1 MNLLRRVVDVKPG
14 EVRAMLLSC
23 AYFFFILSAYYIIRP
38 IRDEMGNAGGVRNLA
53 WLFTGT
59 LIATILAQPLF
70 AALVQR
76 FKARVF
82 IAVTY
87 NFFVLN
93 LFVFYL
99 LLEMM
104 PAEQRVWIG
113 RVFYIWVSVFNMFVV
128 SIFWAFM
135 VDLFRT
141 EQSKRLFG
149 FIGVGGTIGGITG
162 GVITAALVKTVGQS
176 NLLLVSAA
184 LLEVAVFCVWK
195 LSRGAEDITLQG
207 GDSGAA
213 AGDKQE
219 RAVGG
224 ALLAGITHVARSPYL
239 LAVCMYMIFFTVT
252 TTILYFQQ
260 QIVAE
265 KFFSDTASRTA
276 FFASVD
282 IAVNVLTLVTQA
294 FLTARLI
301 KWLGVGITLSLLPAL
316 SIIGFAGLG
325 LVPTMMAVVVLTVVR
340 RGTNFAIARPTRE
353 VLFTVVARE
362 DKYKAKTFIDTAVY
376 RTGDQI
382 GAWSQRLLV
391 GLGMGI
397 SGLAWVAVGLSAIW
411 AVLSLWLG
419 RKEQEMDAAGLTTA
433 DTLRVRRPAP
443 V

>member
-14 EVRAMLLSC
+14 EVRAMLWSC
-23 AYFFFILSAYYIIRP
+23 AYFFFILSAYYILRP
-38 IRDEMGNAGGVRNLA
+38 IRDELGNAGGVRNLA

-70 AALVQR
+70 ATLVQR

-87 NFFVLN
+87 NFFVVN

-113 RVFYIWVSVFNMFVV
+113 RAFYIWVSVFNMFVV

-141 EQSKRLFG
+141 EQGKRLFG

-162 GVITAALVKTVGQS
+162 GVITSALVKTVGQS
-176 NLLLVSAA
+176 NLLLVSAL
-184 LLEVAVFCVWK
+184 LLEVAVFCLWT
-195 LSRGAEDITLQG
+195 LSRGAENLTLQV
-207 GDSGAA
+207 GDSGADA
-213 AGDKQE
+213 AGKQE

-224 ALLAGITHVARSPYL
+224 GLLAGITHVARSPYL

-265 KFFSDTASRTA
+265 KFFSDSASRTA
-276 FFASVD
+276 FFANVD

-316 SIIGFAGLG
+316 SIVGFAGLG
-325 LVPTMMAVVVLTVVR
+325 IVPTMIAVVVLTVIR

-353 VLFTVVARE
+353 ILFTVVARE

-382 GAWSQRLLV
+382 GAWSQKLLV

-397 SGLAWVAVGLSAIW
+397 SGLAWVAVAISAIW

>member
-14 EVRAMLLSC
+14 EVRAMLWAC

-38 IRDEMGNAGGVRNLA
+38 IRDEMGNAGGVRNLP

-59 LIATILAQPLF
+59 MIVTILAQPLF

-82 IAVTY
+82 IAITY
-87 NFFVLN
+87 SFFALN
-93 LFVFYL
+93 LFLFYL
-99 LLEMM
+99 LLELM
-104 PAEQRVWIG
+104 PADQRVWIG
-113 RVFYIWVSVFNMFVV
+113 RVFFIWVSVFNMFVV

-141 EQSKRLFG
+141 DQGKRLFG

-162 GVITAALVKTVGQS
+162 GVITAALVRAVGQS
-176 NLLLVSAA
+176 NLLLVSAV
-184 LLEVAVFCVWK
+184 LLEVAVFCVWT
-195 LSRGAEDITLQG
+195 LSKGTEQRALQV
-207 GDSGAA
+207 GDAPAA
-213 AGDKQE
+213 SAGTQE
-219 RAVGG
+219 RVVGG
-224 ALLAGITHVARSPYL
+224 GVLAGITHVARSPYL

-265 KFFSDTASRTA
+265 RFFSDSASRTA
-276 FFASVD
+276 FFAQVD
-282 IAVNVLTLVTQA
+282 VAVNVLTLVTQA

-316 SIIGFAGLG
+316 SVVGFAGVG
-325 LVPTMMAVVVLTVVR
+325 LVPTMMAVVVLTVIR
-340 RGTNFAIARPTRE
+340 RGTNFSIARPTRE

-382 GAWSQRLLV
+382 GAWSQGLLV
-391 GLGMGI
+391 WLGLGI
-397 SGLAWVAVGLSAIW
+397 SGLAWVAVPVSAIW

>member
-195 LSRGAEDITLQG
+195 LSRGAEDITLQV

>member
-59 LIATILAQPLF
+59 LIATILAQPLG

-195 LSRGAEDITLQG
+195 LSRGAEDITLQV

>member
-1 MNLLRRVVDVKPG
+1 VV
-14 EVRAMLLSC
+14 
-23 AYFFFILSAYYIIRP
+23 
-38 IRDEMGNAGGVRNLA
+38 
-53 WLFTGT
+53 
-59 LIATILAQPLF
+59 
-70 AALVQR
+70 
-76 FKARVF
+76 
-82 IAVTY
+82 
-87 NFFVLN
+87 N

-113 RVFYIWVSVFNMFVV
+113 RAFYIWVSVFNMFVV

-141 EQSKRLFG
+141 EQGKRLFG

-162 GVITAALVKTVGQS
+162 GVITSALVKTVGQS
-176 NLLLVSAA
+176 NLLLVSAL
-184 LLEVAVFCVWK
+184 LLEVAVFCVWT
-195 LSRGAEDITLQG
+195 LSRGAENLTLQV
-207 GDSGAA
+207 GDSGADA
-213 AGDKQE
+213 AGKQE

-224 ALLAGITHVARSPYL
+224 GLLAGITHVARSPYL

-265 KFFSDTASRTA
+265 KFFSDSASRTA
-276 FFASVD
+276 FFANVD

-316 SIIGFAGLG
+316 SIVGFAGLG
-325 LVPTMMAVVVLTVVR
+325 IVPTMIAVVVLTVIR

-353 VLFTVVARE
+353 ILFTVVARE

-382 GAWSQRLLV
+382 GAWSQKLLV

-397 SGLAWVAVGLSAIW
+397 SGLAWVAVAISAIW

>member
-14 EVRAMLLSC
+14 EVRAMLWSC

-38 IRDEMGNAGGVRNLA
+38 IRDEMGNAGGVRNLP

-59 LIATILAQPLF
+59 MIVTIVAQPFF

-76 FKARVF
+76 FRARVF
-82 IAVTY
+82 IAISY
-87 NFFVLN
+87 NFFALN
-93 LFVFYL
+93 LVVFYL
-99 LLEMM
+99 LLETL
-104 PAEQRVWIG
+104 PADQRIWIG
-113 RVFYIWVSVFNMFVV
+113 RAFFIWVSVFNMFVV

-135 VDLFRT
+135 VDLFKT

-176 NLLLVSAA
+176 NLLLVSAV
-184 LLEVAVFCVWK
+184 LLELAVFCVWT
-195 LSRGAEDITLQG
+195 LSRGTESRAIQVAEK
-207 GDSGAA
+207 SANS
-213 AGDKQE
+213 QE
-219 RAVGG
+219 RAIGG
-224 ALLAGITHVARSPYL
+224 GIWAGMTHVARSPYL
-239 LAVCMYMIFFTVT
+239 LAVCVYMLFFTVT

-265 KFFSDTASRTA
+265 KFFTDSAARTA
-276 FFASVD
+276 FFAQVD
-282 IAVNVLTLVTQA
+282 VAVNTLTLLTQA

-316 SIIGFAGLG
+316 SIVGFAGIGVL
-325 LVPTMMAVVVLTVVR
+325 PTMAAVVVLTVIR
-340 RGTNFAIARPTRE
+340 RASNFAIARPTRE
-353 VLFTVVARE
+353 VLFTVVRRE

-382 GAWSQRLLV
+382 GAWSQGLLV
-391 GLGMGI
+391 TLGMGI
-397 SGLAWVAVGLSAIW
+397 SGLAWIAVPISAVW
-411 AVLSLWLG
+411 TVLSLWLG

-433 DTLRVRRPAP
+433 DTLRAPKPA
-443 V
+443 VAAR